1 MSSIIIDNS
10 VQLGTSNLN
19 ASILNNVITPPYLTS
34 NVYFSNI
41 QPYLLQSN
49 LIAYYPLNSVMNA
62 SILSNSNNYQ
72 YYPLNSVMNASILAN
87 SNNYQFY
94 LTNIASS
101 NTFITSNV
109 FNTKINATNNN
120 FANFYL

>member
-49 LIAYYPLNSVMNA
+49 LIAYYPLNINIRNYIQNISNNFSQYPLTSVMNA
-62 SILSNSNNYQ
+62 SILLNSNNYQ
-72 YYPLNSVMNASILAN
+72 YYPFC
-87 SNNYQFY
+87 YECF
-94 LTNIASS
+94 NI
-101 NTFITSNV
+101 N
-109 FNTKINATNNN
+109 KQ
-120 FANFYL
+120 